1 MFKSNSADV
10 FNMSEIVVQVRQGHL
25 LTNYDFEINLDFTLL
40 NIPDRYVFNNVFL
53 LMDAGYQIFERI
65 AFIKNNPDFYFSGE
79 LVLVCKK
86 IMNGLN
92 LIANKNKAVAKKA

>member
-40 NIPDRYVFNNVFL
+40 NIPDRDVFNNVFL

-65 AFIKNNPDFYFSGE
+65 AFIKNNPD
-79 LVLVCKK
+79 LVMLPTY
-86 IMNGLN
+86 
-92 LIANKNKAVAKKA
+92 